1 MKYSIRAIKTKWKL
15 TWGETQFRLL
25 GILFHVDLEKMLN
38 YEPKLQCIRNSISYW
53 KKRKLTPIGKIIVV
67 KSLLVPILTHLF
79 ISLPSPT
86 NEFSKKKKKIHAIL
100 YKFVW
105 DGPAK
110 IKHSVMTK
118 YYVEG
123 ELRMIDI
130 QNFNTTM
137 KLKWMRKIVANCK
150 NDCYKFIR
158 NIFDPER
165 FWNFILQ
172 KNSRHNKE

>member
-1 MKYSIRAIKTKWKL
+1 MEINM
-15 TWGETQFRLL
+15 GGGGTQFRLL
-25 GILFHVDLEKMLN
+25 GILFHVDLEKMLNLN

-53 KKRKLTPIGKIIVV
+53 KKRQLTPFGKIIVV

-86 NEFSKKKKKIHAIL
+86 NEFFKKIHDIL

-118 YYVEG
+118 DYVEG
-123 ELRMIDI
+123 GLRMIDK
-130 QNFNTTM
+130 FNTSLLIIILSS
-137 KLKWMRKIVANCK
+137 KNKCALNC
-150 NDCYKFIR
+150 
-158 NIFDPER
+158 
-165 FWNFILQ
+165 L
-172 KNSRHNKE
+172 

>member
-38 YEPKLQCIRNSISYW
+38 LNYEPKLQCIRNSISYW
-53 KKRKLTPIGKIIVV
+53 KKRKLTPIGKIIVA

-86 NEFSKKKKKIHAIL
+86 NDFFLKKIHYFL

-110 IKHSVMTK
+110 
-118 YYVEG
+118 
-123 ELRMIDI
+123 LNI
-130 QNFNTTM
+130 Q
-137 KLKWMRKIVANCK
+137 
-150 NDCYKFIR
+150 
-158 NIFDPER
+158 
-165 FWNFILQ
+165 
-172 KNSRHNKE
+172 